1 MQSSQQLEF
10 HRQLRSLFAMLRTL
24 VRQSSEGRT
33 SVEDYAAHLEG
44 RIGCLSRV
52 HEMLMRPPL
61 EGADLQELVCGEIL
75 SQAILEEQY
84 RVNGPEIRIGRESTA
99 ALALVVH
106 ELSINAMTHGAL
118 TLPEGAIEVS
128 WQVVREN
135 DADWLA
141 FDWIEHGAT
150 FHGTAPARR
159 GFGWELFER
168 MLPYELN
175 ARTSIEFLS
184 AGLRARF
191 LIPAAAAV
199 TIWQPDSDN
208 NKTAE
213 GQTS

>member
-10 HRQLRSLFAMLRTL
+10 HRQLRSLFSMLRTL

-33 SVEDYAAHLEG
+33 SVEDYAAHMEG
-44 RIGCLSRV
+44 RISSLSRV
-52 HEMLMRPPL
+52 HEMLMRAPL
-61 EGADLQELVCGEIL
+61 EGVDLQELVCGEIL
-75 SQAILEEQY
+75 SQAILDEQY
-84 RVNGPEIRIGRESTA
+84 RVRGPEIRIGRESTA
-99 ALALVVH
+99 PIALAIH

-118 TLPEGAIEVS
+118 TLPKGAIEVS
-128 WQVVREN
+128 WQVVRDN

-141 FDWIEHGAT
+141 FDWIEDGAT
-150 FHGTAPARR
+150 FQGAAPPRQ

-175 ARTSIEFLS
+175 ARTTIEFSS

-199 TIWQPDSDN
+199 TIWQSDSGDN
-208 NKTAE
+208 ESSE
-213 GQTS
+213 GQSS